1 MKKKNEGKKTEK
13 KELNWINDAF
23 AVDRVNNYSDD
34 VTFFTLVVKS
44 ELGNIYINGCR
55 VVSGS
60 KGDFISLPT
69 REYEKGKYTNIVFI
83 ALNEEIQDA
92 IINAVSDMI

>member
-1 MKKKNEGKKTEK
+1 MKKNTNKKSEKNE
-13 KELNWINDAF
+13 LQWINDAF
-23 AVDRVNNYSDD
+23 AIVRVNNYSDD

-60 KGDFISLPT
+60 RGDFISLPT
-69 REYEKGKYTNIVFI
+69 HEYDNGKYANIVFI
-83 ALNEEIQDA
+83 ALNKDVQDA
-92 IINAVSDMI
+92 IINAVSEHI